1 MYNWRSHTWMAI
13 AIALGHIAAGGGDPL
28 PDKLQRCRV
37 DDEACILRQTQ
48 TYVRLYKN
56 GIPERNVPSIDP
68 FQLGTL
74 SINSGGDTDSVQFN
88 LIMSNTTLHNFAD
101 TVIFKSAKGF
111 TKDLN
116 KPLKL
121 LWSVTLPA
129 VELRADYE
137 VEGKILILPIVSHGK
152 LVIKL
157 NEMQSRSRIRATPEK
172 RADGH
177 TYLKVTEYKSVG
189 KVASGHFN
197 LTNLFNDNAEL
208 RDSTLKVLND
218 EWDALSA
225 DIQPKITEA
234 SDRFLSVALQK
245 LLDTLPYD
253 EFFKD

>member
-1 MYNWRSHTWMAI
+1 MYNWRSLTWLAI
-13 AIALGHIAAGGGDPL
+13 AIALGHIGAGGGDPL
-28 PDKLQRCRV
+28 RESRYRYLARSKCIHISQPLSLSLNAADQLQRCRV

-68 FQLGTL
+68 LQLGTL

-88 LIMSNTTLHNFAD
+88 LIMRNTTLHNFAD
-101 TVIFKSAKGF
+101 TVIFKTAKGF
-111 TKDLN
+111 TKDLT

-129 VELRADYE
+129 VEVRADYD

-152 LVIKL
+152 LVVKL
-157 NEMQSRSRIRATPEK
+157 NEMQSRSRIRAIPEK

-189 KVASGHFN
+189 KVAS
-197 LTNLFNDNAEL
+197 
-208 RDSTLKVLND
+208 
-218 EWDALSA
+218 
-225 DIQPKITEA
+225 
-234 SDRFLSVALQK
+234 
-245 LLDTLPYD
+245 
-253 EFFKD
+253 